1 MNDPHVDRLH
11 YSIGHSEGRDCTAAR
26 PQERKHP
33 SFTVRIESG
42 QATVTMI
49 DHFATAE
56 DARAIVEP
64 FLRKLSSALLDWS
77 GFEFVFQRADII
89 DRSPSPRSLDA
100 QAEFHGIGGLSAR
113 AEVDA
118 QALARTSDI
127 LQSIITRFVNAK
139 RLTTPPGL
147 LHHYTSLDSA
157 RKILEQDDVRLSHA
171 EYSNDQMEMA
181 QAKDVIGEVLNK
193 AGQHSSFSA
202 QVRKQYDAVAA
213 TLDAY
218 VFCTSSGNKRSAS
231 PQDRLS
237 QWRAYG
243 QDGRGV
249 CLSLVSKKL
258 AALVYYTPG
267 LRINP
272 VIYDPALQVSFVEA
286 ILAEGEA
293 LDKTDPLA
301 LAATL
306 GALVFA
312 TPMMKAH
319 GFSEEQEWRLIF
331 MPPAADLKLKLEFH
345 PRRDFLA
352 PFLTLKYIWN
362 DLRPQ
367 LTKIITINPP
377 LNVSEPTGE
386 PLLPVAEVMV
396 GPSGNQPLNERAM
409 MKLLAQ
415 TPWPLEPK
423 RSCIPYR
430 SIQ

>member
-1 MNDPHVDRLH
+1 VAH
-11 YSIGHSEGRDCTAAR
+11 
-26 PQERKHP
+26 
-33 SFTVRIESG
+33 
-42 QATVTMI
+42 
-49 DHFATAE
+49 
-56 DARAIVEP
+56 
-64 FLRKLSSALLDWS
+64 
-77 GFEFVFQRADII
+77 
-89 DRSPSPRSLDA
+89 
-100 QAEFHGIGGLSAR
+100 
-113 AEVDA
+113 
-118 QALARTSDI
+118 
-127 LQSIITRFVNAK
+127 
-139 RLTTPPGL
+139 
-147 LHHYTSLDSA
+147 
-157 RKILEQDDVRLSHA
+157 KILEQDDVRLSHA

-181 QAKDVIGEVLNK
+181 QAKDVIGKVLDK
-193 AGQHSSFSA
+193 AGHSSFSA
-202 QVRKQYDAVAA
+202 EVRQQYNGIAA

-218 VFCTSSGNKRSAS
+218 VFCTSSPDDCLAS
-231 PQDRLS
+231 QQDRLS

-249 CLSLVSKKL
+249 CLSLVSGKL

-286 ILAEGEA
+286 ILTEGEA
-293 LDKTDPLA
+293 LAKTDPLA

-319 GFSEEQEWRLIF
+319 GFSKEQEWRLIF
-331 MPPAADLKLKLEFH
+331 MPPAADLKLKLGFH
-345 PRRDFLA
+345 TRRDFLA

-367 LTKIITINPP
+367 LTKLITINPP

-386 PLLPVAEVMV
+386 PLLPIAEVMV

-409 MKLLAQ
+409 TKLLAQ